1 MEVGDR
7 KNQYN
12 YGEDNMPSFKIVLM
26 GTSGVGKTSI
36 INRYIKQSFDND
48 VLSTTGIC
56 FNSKILN
63 FSETKDSCKI
73 DVII

>member
-1 MEVGDR
+1 MDIEE
-7 KNQYN
+7 
-12 YGEDNMPSFKIVLM
+12 EDNIPSFKIVLM

>member
-1 MEVGDR
+1 MNISSTILSQD
-7 KNQYN
+7 
-12 YGEDNMPSFKIVLM
+12 DNNELKIVVI
-26 GTSGVGKTSI
+26 GESSVGKTSI

>member
-1 MEVGDR
+1 MDLEE
-7 KNQYN
+7 
-12 YGEDNMPSFKIVLM
+12 EDNMPSFKIVLM
-26 GTSGVGKTSI
+26 GASGVGKTSI

>member
-1 MEVGDR
+1 MDLEE
-7 KNQYN
+7 
-12 YGEDNMPSFKIVLM
+12 EDNMPSFKIVLM

-63 FSETKDSCKI
+63 FSETNDSCKI

>member
-1 MEVGDR
+1 MDLEE
-7 KNQYN
+7 
-12 YGEDNMPSFKIVLM
+12 EDNMPSFKIVLM

-63 FSETKDSCKI
+63 FSEKKDSCKI

>member
-1 MEVGDR
+1 MDLEE
-7 KNQYN
+7 
-12 YGEDNMPSFKIVLM
+12 EDNMPSFKIVLM

-48 VLSTTGIC
+48 VLSNTGIC

>member
-1 MEVGDR
+1 MDLEE
-7 KNQYN
+7 
-12 YGEDNMPSFKIVLM
+12 EDNMPSFKIVLI

-63 FSETKDSCKI
+63 FSETNDSCKI

>member
-1 MEVGDR
+1 MDIEE
-7 KNQYN
+7 
-12 YGEDNMPSFKIVLM
+12 EDNIPSFKIVLM

-36 INRYIKQSFDND
+36 INRYIRQSFDND

-63 FSETKDSCKI
+63 FPETKDSCKL

>member
-1 MEVGDR
+1 MDLEE
-7 KNQYN
+7 
-12 YGEDNMPSFKIVLM
+12 EDNMPSFKIVLI

>member
-1 MEVGDR
+1 MDLEE
-7 KNQYN
+7 
-12 YGEDNMPSFKIVLM
+12 EDNMPSFKIVLM